1 MTSENMPQLQ
11 VFDTIPKGWSCAPLR
26 DLVTSS
32 QDGDWIELKDQGGKD
47 FRLVQ
52 MSNIGCYE
60 FVETGNYRYITNG
73 TFESLNCTKIEVED
87 ILVARMTDPKGRVG
101 RAFCWTEDMPPSIT
115 SVDVCILKADKGK
128 ILPKYLELFLNHPL
142 TLALSSA
149 LLGGTSHPR
158 LKRRDIES
166 LVVIYPDLSIQSKI
180 IRHVLPNLSLVN
192 DILPTIKLLSQELI
206 TSLFRSWFID
216 FDPVKA
222 KTKGNFPYGMDD
234 ETAALFPDS
243 FEVSEH
249 GLLPKGWTWGTLLDI
264 SKIWTG
270 GTPKTSESSYWEG
283 DIPWVSGADL
293 SSSEL
298 FAFDSARKITSLGV
312 DKSSTKV
319 LPVGTV
325 MITARGT
332 VGATKITAVPM
343 AMSQTS
349 FGFKAKKGIS
359 DALVY
364 QASQETIRQL
374 RSYAYGA
381 VFDTFTQS
389 TIDIT
394 KIAIAPLE
402 ILQAFGK
409 IVDPLFETMKN
420 SAKTEINLA
429 TTRDA
434 LLPRM
439 MSGQLKVPTEA

>member
-1 MTSENMPQLQ
+1 MVPTNSLLMSCRAPIGLLTITKNPVCTNQGILSLEFKKEQVDVLYIYYKMKIMLPMIKAFSSGATFPEISRKNLGKISILLPSIQEQRLNSGILRALDALIEENEAISKLIQQ
-11 VFDTIPKGWSCAPLR
+11 K
-26 DLVTSS
+26 LVT
-32 QDGDWIELKDQGGKD
+32 
-47 FRLVQ
+47 
-52 MSNIGCYE
+52 
-60 FVETGNYRYITNG
+60 
-73 TFESLNCTKIEVED
+73 
-87 ILVARMTDPKGRVG
+87 
-101 RAFCWTEDMPPSIT
+101 
-115 SVDVCILKADKGK
+115 
-128 ILPKYLELFLNHPL
+128 
-142 TLALSSA
+142 
-149 LLGGTSHPR
+149 
-158 LKRRDIES
+158 
-166 LVVIYPDLSIQSKI
+166 
-180 IRHVLPNLSLVN
+180 
-192 DILPTIKLLSQELI
+192 
-206 TSLFRSWFID
+206 LFRSWFID
-216 FDPVKA
+216 FDPVKEKA
-222 KTKGNFPYGMDD
+222 KGKSPYGMNK
-234 ETAALFPDS
+234 ETAELFPGT
-243 FEVSEH
+243 FEDSEH

-270 GTPKTSESSYWEG
+270 GTPKTSESSYWGG

-298 FAFDSARKITSLGV
+298 FAFDSERKITSLGV
-312 DKSSTKV
+312 NKSSTKV

-374 RSYAYGA
+374 RSFAYGA

-420 SAKTEINLA
+420 SAKEIIELSS
-429 TTRDA
+429 TRDA
-434 LLPRM
+434 LLPRL
-439 MSGQLKVPTEA
+439 MSGELKVN

>member
-1 MTSENMPQLQ
+1 MRYERIWGIWVLTSEIMRLGDFCTF
-11 VFDTIPKGWSCAPLR
+11 VAG
-26 DLVTSS
+26 SS
-32 QDGDWIELKDQGGKD
+32 FPDRYQGKSTGDYPFIKVSDMKLEMNQ
-47 FRLVQ
+47 
-52 MSNIGCYE
+52 
-60 FVETGNYRYITNG
+60 YR
-73 TFESLNCTKIEVED
+73 
-87 ILVARMTDPKGRVG
+87 ILVANNWIDQNEADELRARPIPAGSIVFAKIGAGLFNNRMRLTTMPTLMDNNMMAAIPKKGVSSDVLYSIMNTLDMQTWAIGAALPYIRGTDLEKIKLKHISFDNLSR
-101 RAFCWTEDMPPSIT
+101 T
-115 SVDVCILKADKGK
+115 S
-128 ILPKYLELFLNHPL
+128 E
-142 TLALSSA
+142 
-149 LLGGTSHPR
+149 
-158 LKRRDIES
+158 IES
-166 LVVIYPDLSIQSKI
+166 KINLMKDEVSQNSQTLSKI
-180 IRHVLPNLSLVN
+180 ASV
-192 DILPTIKLLSQELI
+192 
-206 TSLFRSWFID
+206 LFRSWFLD

-222 KTKGNFPYGMDD
+222 KSEGKLPNGMDD

-243 FEVSEH
+243 FENSEN
-249 GLLPKGWTWGTLLDI
+249 GELPKGWTWGTLLDI

-270 GTPKTSESSYWEG
+270 GTPKTSESSYWGG

-293 SSSEL
+293 SSNDL

-312 DKSSTKV
+312 EKSSTKV

-374 RSYAYGA
+374 RSFAYGA

-420 SAKTEINLA
+420 SAKEIIELSS
-429 TTRDA
+429 TRDA
-434 LLPRM
+434 LLPRL
-439 MSGQLKVPTEA
+439 MSGELKVN

>member
-1 MTSENMPQLQ
+1 MRSERTWGIWVLTFN
-11 VFDTIPKGWSCAPLR
+11 FENGGEFPLYE
-26 DLVTSS
+26 LAT
-32 QDGDWIELKDQGGKD
+32 WI
-47 FRLVQ
+47 
-52 MSNIGCYE
+52 
-60 FVETGNYRYITNG
+60 NG
-73 TFESLNCTKIEVED
+73 I
-87 ILVARMTDPKGRVG
+87 
-101 RAFCWTEDMPPSIT
+101 AF
-115 SVDVCILKADKGK
+115 
-128 ILPKYLELFLNHPL
+128 
-142 TLALSSA
+142 
-149 LLGGTSHPR
+149 
-158 LKRRDIES
+158 RDINFTQKGMPVIKIAEMKSGISES
-166 LVVIYPDLSIQSKI
+166 TGLTMNQFDKKY
-180 IRHVLPNLSLVN
+180 
-192 DILPTIKLLSQELI
+192 LI
-206 TSLFRSWFID
+206 TSGDLLFSWSGSPKTSIFPLIWQGPDGWLNQHIFKVIPKEGISQEFLHLLLIWLNHELIFLATNRMTTGLGHVTKSDLQRLKVNLPKKKDREKIVKMTYPLLSLESELNRISEANELTLNCLFKSWFID
-216 FDPVKA
+216 FEPVKA
-222 KTKGNFPYGMDD
+222 KAEGKLPYGMDD
-234 ETAALFPDS
+234 ETAALFADS
-243 FEVSEH
+243 FKDSKH
-249 GLLPKGWTWGTLLDI
+249 GILPNGWRWGTILDL

-270 GTPKTSESSYWEG
+270 GTPKTSESSYWGG

-293 SSSEL
+293 SSNDL
-298 FAFDSARKITSLGV
+298 FAFDSERKITSLGV
-312 DKSSTKV
+312 EKSSTKV

-364 QASQETIRQL
+364 LASQETIRQL
-374 RSYAYGA
+374 RSFAYGA

-439 MSGQLKVPTEA
+439 MSGELKVN